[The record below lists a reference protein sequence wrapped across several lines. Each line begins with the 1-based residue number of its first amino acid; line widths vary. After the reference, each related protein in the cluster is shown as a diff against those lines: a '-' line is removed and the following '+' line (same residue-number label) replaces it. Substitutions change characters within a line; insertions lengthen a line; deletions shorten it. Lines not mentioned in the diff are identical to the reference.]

1 MKIKTLIV
9 TFIITL
15 LVSLPLTAC
24 GSETES
30 NATATARQSKGTIL
44 LWHDWTGAESAYLN
58 SLLDRYRQLHPG
70 VNVISVAVPGDEL
83 VATFRERTEA
93 GLGPDVLL
101 VDAGLA
107 YELAQADLLKDLG
120 ERDDIDRSR
129 YLGAALNTVRDDDR
143 LYGLPFSLHTQV
155 LYYNTELAPP
165 PPLTLDAW
173 LSDISNTRK
182 VAFNS
187 GLTEAFWGVPAFGGR
202 VLNDQGQWVLD
213 RGGFVNW
220 IDFIK
225 TIQATPGFIVDTDP
239 ARLQTL
245 FENGEAAYYPADSR
259 ALPQL
264 QAALGE
270 EQLGV
275 AALPGGPS
283 GEPAGPILKTDV
295 FVFSWVA
302 GQEETNLAMTLVE
315 FMTNLEQQSRLIVEP
330 MGRLPAHA
338 QVRYGQNLAP
348 AILELARQSRTALPI
363 SFTQRPVWNELTRD
377 TSDVNEL
384 YRLALAGIEPSNQ
397 AVQEISSQIIQE
409 FDLDRVESN
418 LDTLCPTLENDE
430 TRVVTLWHDLQNEE
444 AEALADISQNFTDG
458 CPGVTLE
465 LTYYAFEELNQRFRQ
480 TVQQG
485 GGPDIIL
492 ETTRLTTQLA
502 EDGLIRD
509 LTGLVEPAF
518 LQQYIPGAEEA
529 MRYHGRLYGLPESV
543 EVLAQFYNTDLVDDP
558 LLNLTETS
566 VRVSSDQ
573 QFALPA
579 TFFYGYWG
587 FEPFGGFEFDSDA
600 KLIVNDQGLVAW
612 LTWLQNAQNQ
622 QGVQITTS
630 PAEAQTLFAEGEA
643 AYFVSGPW
651 ALSRLR
657 RELGEDRFRVAPLP
671 AGPEGP
677 GRPILQVRGV
687 MVNANSD
694 DVTTAIAVAFGKYLV
709 TPESQTTFLETGSH
723 VSAVVNIDLS
733 DYPLINGFRE
743 QAKQAIVV
751 AETSRFATVEQLGNQ
766 LFDTVL
772 STDIAPVEAVEAFKE
787 AVYQALGTSDEED

>member
-1 MKIKTLIV
+1 MKINTQIIALIM
-9 TFIITL
+9 T
-15 LVSLPLTAC
+15 SLMSLSLAAC
-24 GSETES
+24 GSEAAS
-30 NATATARQSKGTIL
+30 HATATTRQSKGAIL

-101 VDAGLA
+101 VDASLA
-107 YELAQADLLKDLG
+107 YELAQAGLLKDLG
-120 ERDDIDRSR
+120 QREDIDRSR
-129 YLGAALNTVRDDDR
+129 YLGAALNTVRDGDR

-165 PPLTLDAW
+165 PPPTLDEW
-173 LSDISNTRK
+173 LNDISNTRK

-187 GLTEAFWGVPAFGGR
+187 GLTEAFWGAPAFGGR
-202 VLNDQGQWVLD
+202 VLNEQGLWVLD

-225 TIQATPGFIVDTDP
+225 TAQATPGFIVDTDP

-245 FENGEAAYYPADSR
+245 FETGEAAYYPADSR
-259 ALPQL
+259 ALLQL

-302 GQEETNLAMTLVE
+302 GEEETNLAMTLVE

-363 SFTQRPVWNELTRD
+363 SFAQRPIWNELTRD

-397 AVQEISSQIIQE
+397 AVQEISSQIIHE
-409 FDLDRVESN
+409 FDLDRVEAN
-418 LDTLCPTLENDE
+418 LDTLCPTLETDE
-430 TRVVTLWHDLQNEE
+430 ARVVTLWHDLQNEE
-444 AEALADISQNFTDG
+444 ADTLADISQNFTDG
-458 CPGVTLE
+458 CPGVTIE
-465 LTYYAFEELNQRFRQ
+465 LTHYAFEELNQRFRQ
-480 TVQQG
+480 TVRQG

-492 ETTRLTTQLA
+492 QSTRLTTQLA

-529 MRYHGRLYGLPESV
+529 MRYQGRLYGLPESV

-566 VRVSSDQ
+566 VRVTSEQ

-600 KLIVNDQGLVAW
+600 KVIANDQGLVDW
-612 LTWLQNAQNQ
+612 LTWLQNAQSQ
-622 QGVQITTS
+622 QGMQITTS
-630 PAEAQTLFAEGEA
+630 PAEAQTQFAAGEA

-657 RELGEDRFRVAPLP
+657 RELGADHFRIAPLP
-671 AGPEGP
+671 AGPAGP

-694 DVTTAIAVAFGKYLV
+694 DVTTAIAVAFGKYLI
-709 TPESQTTFLETGSH
+709 TPESQTQFLDTGSH

-751 AETSRFATVEQLGNQ
+751 AETSRFATIEQLGND

-772 STDIAPVEAVEAFKE
+772 TTDIAPVEAVEAFKD
-787 AVYQALGTSDEED
+787 AADQALGTNDKED

>member
-239 ARLQTL
+239 TRLQTL

-444 AEALADISQNFTDG
+444 AEALADIS
-458 CPGVTLE
+458 
-465 LTYYAFEELNQRFRQ
+465 
-480 TVQQG
+480 
-485 GGPDIIL
+485 
-492 ETTRLTTQLA
+492 
-502 EDGLIRD
+502 
-509 LTGLVEPAF
+509 
-518 LQQYIPGAEEA
+518 
-529 MRYHGRLYGLPESV
+529 
-543 EVLAQFYNTDLVDDP
+543 
-558 LLNLTETS
+558 
-566 VRVSSDQ
+566 
-573 QFALPA
+573 
-579 TFFYGYWG
+579 
-587 FEPFGGFEFDSDA
+587 
-600 KLIVNDQGLVAW
+600 
-612 LTWLQNAQNQ
+612 
-622 QGVQITTS
+622 
-630 PAEAQTLFAEGEA
+630 
-643 AYFVSGPW
+643 
-651 ALSRLR
+651 
-657 RELGEDRFRVAPLP
+657 
-671 AGPEGP
+671 
-677 GRPILQVRGV
+677 
-687 MVNANSD
+687 
-694 DVTTAIAVAFGKYLV
+694 
-709 TPESQTTFLETGSH
+709 
-723 VSAVVNIDLS
+723 
-733 DYPLINGFRE
+733 
-743 QAKQAIVV
+743 
-751 AETSRFATVEQLGNQ
+751 
-766 LFDTVL
+766 
-772 STDIAPVEAVEAFKE
+772 
-787 AVYQALGTSDEED
+787 